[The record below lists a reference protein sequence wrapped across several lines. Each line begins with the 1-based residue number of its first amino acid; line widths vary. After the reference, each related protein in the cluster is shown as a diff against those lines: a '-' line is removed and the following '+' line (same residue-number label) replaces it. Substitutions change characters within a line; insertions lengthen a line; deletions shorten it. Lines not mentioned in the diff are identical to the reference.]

1 MELVSSF
8 SVFAPSSSS
17 SSNDVPA
24 PKMADPSAAEGLKLS
39 WTAPLE
45 KQFIDFLLE
54 EKAKG
59 NIPNGKMKK
68 KRWPFVTDV
77 FIQRTGKH
85 CRQEQITEKFKRL
98 KQKYRAFSLLIGRFG
113 MECDLV
119 TNTVTGSEAAWSEAV
134 ALNPRCKGFYKK
146 GLDHYELLRQLFHTG
161 MATGFLQTSSV
172 QGVHVSVE
180 PYSSDDVVKLP
191 PPDMGQCSNPKG
203 KQPAHPDTSTGKK
216 RKAGSFDRAT
226 NAIVETEMSRISRDK
241 DSESRK
247 TIDSA
252 QVLDPLSMVMATEI
266 VNSMFDSLG
275 DETMFEVLEKLEKPE
290 CRQAFIKLK
299 PERRR
304 GWIEQLTSLP

>member
-1 MELVSSF
+1 
-8 SVFAPSSSS
+8 
-17 SSNDVPA
+17 
-24 PKMADPSAAEGLKLS
+24 
-39 WTAPLE
+39 
-45 KQFIDFLLE
+45 
-54 EKAKG
+54 
-59 NIPNGKMKK
+59 
-68 KRWPFVTDV
+68 
-77 FIQRTGKH
+77 
-85 CRQEQITEKFKRL
+85 
-98 KQKYRAFSLLIGRFG
+98 
-113 MECDLV
+113 
-119 TNTVTGSEAAWSEAV
+119 
-134 ALNPRCKGFYKK
+134 
-146 GLDHYELLRQLFHTG
+146 

-275 DETMFEVLEKLEKPE
+275 DETMFEALEKLEKPE